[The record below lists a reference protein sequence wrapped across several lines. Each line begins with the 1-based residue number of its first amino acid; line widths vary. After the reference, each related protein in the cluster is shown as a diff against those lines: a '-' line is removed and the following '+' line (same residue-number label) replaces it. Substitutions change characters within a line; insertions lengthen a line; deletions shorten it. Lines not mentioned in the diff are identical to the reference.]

1 MIILFGEE
9 LVDSKN
15 VLKHYGVKGMKWG
28 VRKANMKNVRR
39 EQNSRLKKLKSTM
52 LANKRRGT
60 KELGFKDF
68 DTHARKPDKIE
79 FFENN
84 EHTLYE
90 MHLNNVEMYNTQA
103 DLYNR

>member
-1 MIILFGEE
+1 
-9 LVDSKN
+9 
-15 VLKHYGVKGMKWG
+15 
-28 VRKANMKNVRR
+28 MKNVRR

-60 KELGFKDF
+60 
-68 DTHARKPDKIE
+68 RKPVKIE
-79 FFENN
+79 FVENNN

-103 DLYNR
+103 NLYNW